1 MLFSRCG
8 LTTASLKAIITSLNL
23 PALLLLLKVQELELE
38 WNVRIL
44 VGTHLCPTFSLVS
57 SRTPKSF
64 ATDLTPSQSVSQ
76 SVPSL

>member
-23 PALLLLLKVQELELE
+23 PSLLLLLKVQDAA
-38 WNVRIL
+38 RIL

-76 SVPSL
+76 SVPSLQ